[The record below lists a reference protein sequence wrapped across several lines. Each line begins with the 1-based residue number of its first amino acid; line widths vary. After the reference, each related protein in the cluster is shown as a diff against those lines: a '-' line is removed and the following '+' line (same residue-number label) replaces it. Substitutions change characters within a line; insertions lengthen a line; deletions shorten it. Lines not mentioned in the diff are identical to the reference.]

1 MTQYLFR
8 DARGNN
14 VRAVAQIASYAAEA
28 RNMLGELKFGRS
40 LPFSVWRHDTVTGVL
55 SYDGARTRR
64 LSDAIVAVRRVQS

>member
-1 MTQYLFR
+1 MIKYLLR

-28 RNMLGELKFGRS
+28 RNMLNELKFGRS
-40 LPFSVWRHDTVTGVL
+40 LPFSVWRHNTLTGTR

-64 LSDAIVAVRRVQS
+64 LSGAIAAARKVQS